1 MKPNE
6 FFFDP
11 MKLTVRLAAAQ
22 VELARDMQT
31 LMTRQLDTLAREG
44 LPVKVKM
51 TETPLPMPTVTFE
64 MNETRLREMFHAA
77 ADANLAAWAR
87 MADVVSA
94 MPGWAK
100 YATRAPGEFWTGVF
114 DKFSTLD
121 AGRPANDVR
130 AETVPSKPRT
140 AAKTAAPAATVTK
153 PAPKAPAKPKATKT
167 AAKPKAVKTPKPQFL
182 KAPKGKA
189 DDLTAIKGIG
199 PKLSA
204 TLNELGVFHYS
215 QIASWTPEN
224 CDWIDDKLAFKGR
237 VQREAWVEQARGLG
251 KDAA

>member
-11 MKLTVRLAAAQ
+11 MKLTARLAAAQ
-22 VELARDMQT
+22 MELARDMQT
-31 LMTRQLDTLAREG
+31 LMMRQLDTVAREG
-44 LPVKVKM
+44 FPLKVKM
-51 TETPLPMPTVTFE
+51 TDTVVPMPTLSFE
-64 MNETRLREMFHAA
+64 MNETRLREAFHAA
-77 ADANLAAWAR
+77 ADSNLAAWAR

-94 MPGWAK
+94 SPGWAK
-100 YATRAPGEFWTGVF
+100 YAARAPGEFWTGVF

-130 AETVPSKPRT
+130 AETAATPTKPRT
-140 AAKTAAPAATVTK
+140 AAKTASPAATVAK
-153 PAPKAPAKPKATKT
+153 PAPKAPAKPKA
-167 AAKPKAVKTPKPQFL
+167 KPAPKTPQPQLL

-189 DDLTAIKGIG
+189 DDLTNIKGIG

-204 TLNELGVFHYS
+204 TLNDLGVFHFS

-237 VQREAWVEQARGLG
+237 VQREAWVEQARSLV